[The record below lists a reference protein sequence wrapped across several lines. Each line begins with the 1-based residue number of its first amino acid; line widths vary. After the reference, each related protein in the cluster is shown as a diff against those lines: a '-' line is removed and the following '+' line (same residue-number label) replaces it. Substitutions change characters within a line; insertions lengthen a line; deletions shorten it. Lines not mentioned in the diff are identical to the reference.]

1 MRRVCAVPDV
11 SDLKKRVVYFFSCK
25 YRRTLKRMLLC
36 SLLEWGRQVYCAHVS
51 NHVADG
57 MAALLLM
64 ALGMG
69 PTDADGGES
78 ERERYTLARSLA
90 FRN

>member
-1 MRRVCAVPDV
+1 MP
-11 SDLKKRVVYFFSCK
+11 
-25 YRRTLKRMLLC
+25 
-36 SLLEWGRQVYCAHVS
+36 HVS

-69 PTDADGGES
+69 PTDEDDADGGES